1 MRTAALQ
8 VYETLKAQSRKLG
21 PYVLLELLLPGGTL
35 FALALFLYRRQ
46 STLGA
51 DLARGVTAM
60 RRAWRRVRASL
71 LRTPLVRASIRRTRV
86 VQRDECDTCER
97 RANVVL
103 PGRRARACAR
113 VPGVRRSTTWRLPSS
128 IPARCPALPPPA

>member
-8 VYETLKAQSRKLG
+8 IYETLKASSRKLG

-71 LRTPLVRASIRRTRV
+71 LRTPQTRASTRRIRL
-86 VQRDECDTCER
+86 VQRDECDPCER
-97 RANVVL
+97 RANVVM
-103 PGRRARACAR
+103 PGRRARSCAR
-113 VPGVRRSTTWRLPSS
+113 APGVRRSTAWRLPSS

>member
-8 VYETLKAQSRKLG
+8 IYETLKTQSRKLG

-60 RRAWRRVRASL
+60 RRAWRRARASL
-71 LRTPLVRASIRRTRV
+71 LRTPLVRASMGRTRV

-113 VPGVRRSTTWRLPSS
+113 VPGVRRSATWRLPSS